1 MRVSYF
7 LLFKRIFVEESISYY
22 DSKFVFKCDKDMI
35 LYCLLHYVEAEHS
48 FSSLL
53 ELAADNDV
61 KGFKQSISDPAVV
74 NEIGLWYGR
83 HSASRRMVLEYRT
96 PLMVASKY
104 GSVDVVKLILSLSKA
119 DVNFSLGPDKTTAL
133 HCAVSGGSEK
143 AVETVKV
150 LLQAGA
156 DPNATDANG
165 CFPLDV
171 IVAPLNCSNLKV
183 VLQELL
189 QYGGS
194 VHALSVS
201 FGFSSPFLS
210 TTPTNNSLPSSIPDS
225 TCNTYDIHGS
235 STPEKKEHPFDL
247 SLPNIKDSIYATDE
261 FRIFSFKIRPCSRAY
276 SHDWTECPFVH
287 PGENARRR
295 DPRKFQYSCM
305 PCLDFRKGTCRRGDL
320 CEYAHGVFECW
331 LHPAQYKTRLCKDGM
346 SCLRQV
352 CFFAHKPEEM
362 RPLYVSTGSAMP
374 SPHSATSAA
383 AFMDTAVTLN
393 VLPGSTKAVQAMSP
407 AFTPPMSLHNGIF
420 DSSMA
425 WPQQY
430 IPGLYLPGSNIQAS
444 RLRSSFNANNVP
456 TEEVNMLHNF
466 EMQQQQ
472 SFHDGSSFSHSYI
485 SASSMSHPR
494 RQETLTPSNLNDVFA
509 SHLSSPRF
517 ADQLANSSAFSSSK
531 ISIVRNQ
538 LHQQQSM
545 LSPIRTNVF
554 SPRLV
559 DQNLLQVPFGL
570 SSLRMMSPRSME
582 PLSPI
587 GTRVST
593 LAQQEKQ
600 KPLYSPNSCD
610 AGSNGVGSPMSM
622 SKWESSSA
630 KLDWSVQTDE
640 PGHLSK
646 LSYTEHNVNEPDVS
660 WIQSLVKESP
670 SDAKEITSVPES
682 GTLLPIECS
691 N

>member
-35 LYCLLHYVEAEHS
+35 LYCLLH
-48 FSSLL
+48 
-53 ELAADNDV
+53 
-61 KGFKQSISDPAVV
+61 VV
-74 NEIGLWYGR
+74 NEIGLWHGR
-83 HSASRRMVLEYRT
+83 HGASRRMVLECRT

-119 DVNFSLGPDKTTAL
+119 DVILSLGPDKTTAL

-210 TTPTNNSLPSSIPDS
+210 TTPTNNSLLSSIPDS

-247 SLPNIKDSIYATDE
+247 SLPNIKDNIYATDE
-261 FRIFSFKIRPCSRAY
+261 FRMFSFKIRPCSRAY

-383 AFMDTAVTLN
+383 AFMDMAATLN
-393 VLPGSTKAVQAMSP
+393 VLPGSTKAVEAIIEQQYLRVLLKIILMEAILFCRRCSTHLHHGQHVMDS
-407 AFTPPMSLHNGIF
+407 SLHMDALTAASWTARMPF
-420 DSSMA
+420 
-425 WPQQY
+425 QY
-430 IPGLYLPGSNIQAS
+430 SCL
-444 RLRSSFNANNVP
+444 
-456 TEEVNMLHNF
+456 LHA
-466 EMQQQQ
+466 
-472 SFHDGSSFSHSYI
+472 Y
-485 SASSMSHPR
+485 A
-494 RQETLTPSNLNDVFA
+494 
-509 SHLSSPRF
+509 
-517 ADQLANSSAFSSSK
+517 
-531 ISIVRNQ
+531 VRC
-538 LHQQQSM
+538 
-545 LSPIRTNVF
+545 I
-554 SPRLV
+554 
-559 DQNLLQVPFGL
+559 
-570 SSLRMMSPRSME
+570 
-582 PLSPI
+582 
-587 GTRVST
+587 
-593 LAQQEKQ
+593 
-600 KPLYSPNSCD
+600 
-610 AGSNGVGSPMSM
+610 
-622 SKWESSSA
+622 
-630 KLDWSVQTDE
+630 
-640 PGHLSK
+640 
-646 LSYTEHNVNEPDVS
+646 
-660 WIQSLVKESP
+660 
-670 SDAKEITSVPES
+670 
-682 GTLLPIECS
+682 
-691 N
+691 

>member
-7 LLFKRIFVEESISYY
+7 LLFKRIVVEESISYY

-35 LYCLLHYVEAEHS
+35 LYCLLH
-48 FSSLL
+48 
-53 ELAADNDV
+53 
-61 KGFKQSISDPAVV
+61 VV

-83 HSASRRMVLEYRT
+83 HGASRRMVLECRT

-210 TTPTNNSLPSSIPDS
+210 TTPTNNSLLSSIPDS

-261 FRIFSFKIRPCSRAY
+261 FRMFSFKIRPCSRAY

-320 CEYAHGVFECW
+320 CECAHGVFECW

-346 SCLRQV
+346 SCLRQ
-352 CFFAHKPEEM
+352 
-362 RPLYVSTGSAMP
+362 
-374 SPHSATSAA
+374 
-383 AFMDTAVTLN
+383 
-393 VLPGSTKAVQAMSP
+393 AMSP
-407 AFTPPMSLHNGIF
+407 PFTPPMSLHDGIF

-456 TEEVNMLHNF
+456 TDEVNMLHNF

-494 RQETLTPSNLNDVFA
+494 RQETLTPSNLDDVFA

-517 ADQLANSSAFSSSK
+517 ADQLANSSAF
-531 ISIVRNQ
+531 
-538 LHQQQSM
+538 
-545 LSPIRTNVF
+545 
-554 SPRLV
+554 
-559 DQNLLQVPFGL
+559 
-570 SSLRMMSPRSME
+570 
-582 PLSPI
+582 
-587 GTRVST
+587 
-593 LAQQEKQ
+593 
-600 KPLYSPNSCD
+600 
-610 AGSNGVGSPMSM
+610 
-622 SKWESSSA
+622 
-630 KLDWSVQTDE
+630 
-640 PGHLSK
+640 
-646 LSYTEHNVNEPDVS
+646 
-660 WIQSLVKESP
+660 
-670 SDAKEITSVPES
+670 
-682 GTLLPIECS
+682 
-691 N
+691 